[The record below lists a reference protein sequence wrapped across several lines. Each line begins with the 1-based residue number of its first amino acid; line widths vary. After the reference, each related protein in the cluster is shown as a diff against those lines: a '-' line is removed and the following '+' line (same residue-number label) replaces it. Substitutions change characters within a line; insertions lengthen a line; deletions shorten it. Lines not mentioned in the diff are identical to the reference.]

1 MKNQVI
7 RVKRERSPE
16 AETASKKSRRDVEME
31 IEIEI
36 SER

>member
-16 AETASKKSRRDVEME
+16 AETASKKSRRDVEMV